1 MVNVTDRI
9 TVLMQDR
16 GLSEYRLRKETQLP
30 ASTIANIFHRNTVP
44 SLVTLECICD
54 AFGITLCQFFAEG
67 NFIAPSDEQ
76 LVLLQRWARLR
87 KEQRTVLLDLMDTMK

>member
-16 GLSEYRLRKETQLP
+16 GWSEYRLRKETQLP

-54 AFGITLCQFFAEG
+54 AFGIC
-67 NFIAPSDEQ
+67 I
-76 LVLLQRWARLR
+76 LR
-87 KEQRTVLLDLMDTMK
+87 RRTAAGAVTNGRRAV